1 MFKSFKS
8 TNIEHNNKTNLK
20 YLIIITIILAIFI
33 IVCLIFLFKGI
44 ADNISNLSD
53 KENNKLNKNKFGEIE
68 LFYPMEAQL
77 ISTSLG
83 SNDELLLRY
92 QLKGKTV
99 LVIIDTLNNTVKNK
113 IFLLKGN
120 DWVIKEKI
128 K

>member
-8 TNIEHNNKTNLK
+8 TNIDHNNKTNLK
-20 YLIIITIILAIFI
+20 FLIIITIILAILI

-53 KENNKLNKNKFGEIE
+53 KENNKLNKNKFGETE

-99 LVIIDTLNNTVKNK
+99 LVIIDTLNNAVKNK

-120 DWVIKEKI
+120 DWVIREKI